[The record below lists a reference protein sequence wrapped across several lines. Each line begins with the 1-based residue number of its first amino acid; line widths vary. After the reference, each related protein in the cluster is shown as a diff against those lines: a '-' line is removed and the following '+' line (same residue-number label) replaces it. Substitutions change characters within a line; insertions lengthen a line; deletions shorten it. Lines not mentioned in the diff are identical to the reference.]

1 MEVAIICMLHVHVH
15 DLQKGFLAWHCYYVD
30 IEKTEKGS
38 LSGRFWRP
46 LSSLW
51 LACSIDSVLFRSW
64 KCIRQQQR
72 LGVEPISFAELSS
85 FSNKHPTVPL
95 YLSCVHRLLWFVG
108 CLLASLS
115 LWWVALGA
123 HGVRVNAGR
132 YSNTL
137 FTVYRRGCVRPA
149 CRREAVCFCVS
160 CSFSRY

>member
-1 MEVAIICMLHVHVH
+1 MEVAIIRMLHVHVH

-95 YLSCVHRLLWFVG
+95 YLSCVRIGCCDLWDVCWRVWVSDG
-108 CLLASLS
+108 WRWVLSRASSACLASRH
-115 LWWVALGA
+115 LG
-123 HGVRVNAGR
+123 
-132 YSNTL
+132 
-137 FTVYRRGCVRPA
+137 TVQYHMR
-149 CRREAVCFCVS
+149 
-160 CSFSRY
+160 